1 MPNNQY
7 NTTFNRGNANGISP
21 GFYSRTLFMWTNL
34 SEGYNL
40 TGPEEWREIE
50 DGDGLARLID
60 SNPTYCHGGITLPP
74 NYWTSGKTIRF
85 RGTFGVLSDDSQIF
99 NMRFGLK
106 EDSGFVAN
114 TQWLAIQNNN
124 NNHTF
129 ARGTATEDY
138 LPINFQCLMMCS
150 TLDYEANAWFTANGF
165 YKYSLDANIAIVNN
179 NAIQVPVWRNSNT
192 GTNGIAFAVGTNY
205 ISNETSFMM
214 NCYNSTVADIQLLN
228 LTIEELL

>member
-1 MPNNQY
+1 
-7 NTTFNRGNANGISP
+7 
-21 GFYSRTLFMWTNL
+21 
-34 SEGYNL
+34 
-40 TGPEEWREIE
+40 
-50 DGDGLARLID
+50 
-60 SNPTYCHGGITLPP
+60 
-74 NYWTSGKTIRF
+74 
-85 RGTFGVLSDDSQIF
+85 
-99 NMRFGLK
+99 MRFGLK

-114 TQWLAIQNNN
+114 IQWLAIQNNN

-129 ARGTATEDY
+129 ARGLATEDY

-150 TLDYEANAWFTANGF
+150 TLNYDDDAWFTANGF